1 MLIVPFLLLGLICV
15 LLIFL
20 LQRASKRHLG
30 HMQEQLYALE
40 DRYRQLD
47 EQLDA
52 QTQSAAQQAEEAHR
66 LMTHLEHEL
75 EEAQADKQL
84 IELRASLTQLRQQF
98 EEKSEILHQ
107 TRKQLFIVE
116 GELLA
121 LQKEQSE
128 QECAEEN
135 ATLRHVQQCEEEC
148 TALEQDVLHLHDLV
162 SALLAQKRKGA
173 RTRKKKSEEEFF
185 SIGPLV

>member
-1 MLIVPFLLLGLICV
+1 MHGTHLRSSCGGNVLIGPFLLLGLICV

-20 LQRASKRHLG
+20 LQRASKRHLS
-30 HMQEQLYALE
+30 HLQ
-40 DRYRQLD
+40 DKNRQLS

-52 QTQSAAQQAEEAHR
+52 QKRSAAQQS
-66 LMTHLEHEL
+66 
-75 EEAQADKQL
+75 EEAQSDKQL
-84 IELRASLTQLRQQF
+84 TLLRASLIQLRKQF
-98 EEKSEILHQ
+98 EEKSEVLHQ

-135 ATLRHVQQCEEEC
+135 AYLRHIQQCEEEC

-162 SALLAQKRKGA
+162 SALLAQKPKGDRA
-173 RTRKKKSEEEFF
+173 RKKESEEELF
-185 SIGPLV
+185 SITFNAHGK